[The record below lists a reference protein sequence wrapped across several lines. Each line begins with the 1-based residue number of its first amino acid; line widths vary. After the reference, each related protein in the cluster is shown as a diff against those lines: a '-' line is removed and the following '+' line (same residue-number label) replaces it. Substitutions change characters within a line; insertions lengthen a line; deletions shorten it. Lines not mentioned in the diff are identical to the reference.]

1 MSEWALIAP
10 RDFLNDL
17 DSDVELEELRQPS
30 EAASESPRKGQ
41 K

>member
-17 DSDVELEELRQPS
+17 DSDVELEEL
-30 EAASESPRKGQ
+30 GNLH
-41 K
+41 